1 MNATLTFVR
10 KRPYAPAL
18 VLLVTL
24 LLINLL
30 VSPQFLSPQY
40 FATTLGLLAPILLV
54 ALASTPSI
62 LSGGIDISLG
72 PLMTFINCLFVSV
85 LVPMGLGSPGASI
98 PIVILIGAAAGA
110 LNGFLVAVIRL
121 QPVVATMGT
130 LFLFMGAALIV
141 SPTPSTVTGSW
152 TRILA
157 TNIGGFPGALLLIVP
172 VFLLWWLLHRTAFVR
187 NLLAVGDDDVSAFGA
202 GIDVKSV
209 RVIAYSL
216 GGVIA
221 ALGGLALTGVTQ
233 SSEPSLAT
241 VYALIGIAAVVI
253 GGTDLGGG
261 KGGLLGSA
269 IAAGAVY
276 LLQQLLTALGVQATV
291 IRLGYGLLLVLG
303 VVLSAV
309 LINNK
314 RKSS

>member
-1 MNATLTFVR
+1 MSSTLTFVH

-18 VLLVTL
+18 VLLVL
-24 LLINLL
+24 LLTINLV
-30 VSPQFLSPQY
+30 VSPQFLSPDY
-40 FATTLGLLAPILLV
+40 FASTLGLLAPILLV

-85 LVPMGLGSPGASI
+85 LVPLGLGSPAASI
-98 PIVILIGAAAGA
+98 PIVLLLGAAAGA
-110 LNGFLVAVIRL
+110 LNGFLVAIVRL

-130 LFLFMGAALIV
+130 LFLFMGGALVV

-152 TRILA
+152 TRTLA
-157 TNIGGFPGALLLIVP
+157 TEIGWFPGALLLIVP
-172 VFLLWWLLHRTAFVR
+172 VFLLWWLLRRTAFVR

-209 RVIAYSL
+209 RIIAYSM

-253 GGTDLGGG
+253 GGTDIGGG
-261 KGGLLGSA
+261 KGGLMGSA

-276 LLQQLLTALGVQATV
+276 LLQQLLTALGVEATV
-291 IRLGYGLLLVLG
+291 IRLAYGLLLVLG
-303 VVLSAV
+303 VVLSAI
-309 LINNK
+309 LINH
-314 RKSS
+314 RRTS